1 MLKVNKTISFD
12 GTSYVTLEDETEQIV
27 AYFNATI
34 RADNT
39 TQINMSISNAELYE
53 ANKTAVRADY
63 TAFQDAVYEVQD
75 AK

>member
-34 RADNT
+34 RADDT

-53 ANKTAVRADY
+53 ANKSTVRADY

>member
-12 GTSYVTLEDETEQIV
+12 GTSYVTLEDGTEQIV

>member
-1 MLKVNKTISFD
+1 MLRQTKTTQFD

-34 RADNT
+34 RADDT

>member
-34 RADNT
+34 RADDT

-63 TAFQDAVYEVQD
+63 AAFQDAVYEVQD

>member
-1 MLKVNKTISFD
+1 MLKINKTISFD
-12 GTSYVTLEDETEQIV
+12 GTSYVTTEDETEQIV

-34 RADNT
+34 RADDT

-63 TAFQDAVYEVQD
+63 AAFQDAVYEVQD

>member
-34 RADNT
+34 RADDT

-53 ANKTAVRADY
+53 ANKTAVRSDY

>member
-34 RADNT
+34 RADDT

>member
-34 RADNT
+34 RADDT
-39 TQINMSISNAELYE
+39 AQINMSISNAELYE
-53 ANKTAVRADY
+53 ANKSTVRADY

-75 AK
+75 ME

>member
-34 RADNT
+34 RADDT

-53 ANKTAVRADY
+53 ANKTVVRADY

>member
-34 RADNT
+34 RADDT

-63 TAFQDAVYEVQD
+63 TAFQDVVYEVQD

>member
-12 GTSYVTLEDETEQIV
+12 GTSSVTLEDETEQIV

-34 RADNT
+34 RADDT

>member
-12 GTSYVTLEDETEQIV
+12 GTSYVTLEDGTEQIV

-34 RADNT
+34 RVDNT

-63 TAFQDAVYEVQD
+63 TAFQDEVYKVQD

>member
-34 RADNT
+34 RADDT
-39 TQINMSISNAELYE
+39 KQINMSISNAELYE